1 MLNQYK
7 NSNSGGRHRRRLAD
21 SKEGLRSHN
30 GMSKEVETDR
40 LAANITEGNSSGSLN
55 LLIVDDHR
63 TTGLTL
69 KAVLEREGFHVWY
82 ASDISAANNL
92 IERKD
97 FSITIV
103 DMDLDRHSG
112 LEVMRTLKTQQPR
125 CRAIVLTGFP
135 SVGAKEVAFREG
147 AIGFLVKP
155 CDLTD
160 LIKTIEKALKS
171 SRSKS

>member
-1 MLNQYK
+1 M
-7 NSNSGGRHRRRLAD
+7 
-21 SKEGLRSHN
+21 N
-30 GMSKEVETDR
+30 GNPKVEQQ
-40 LAANITEGNSSGSLN
+40 AASLTEGNSLGAHN

-69 KAVLEREGFHVWY
+69 KAVLEREGYHVWY

-97 FSITIV
+97 FSIAIV

-112 LEVMRTLKTQQPR
+112 LEVMRTLKVQQPK

-135 SVGAKEVAFREG
+135 SVGAREVALREG

-155 CDLTD
+155 CDLTE
-160 LIKTIEKALKS
+160 LIRTIQKAVEPS
-171 SRSKS
+171 QRRS

>member
-1 MLNQYK
+1 MDSNGKHAINKGGPQFYQTMNGEQEVERQGTSATGK
-7 NSNSGGRHRRRLAD
+7 NSSRPL
-21 SKEGLRSHN
+21 S
-30 GMSKEVETDR
+30 
-40 LAANITEGNSSGSLN
+40 

-82 ASDISAANNL
+82 ASDITAANNL
-92 IERKD
+92 IERRD
-97 FSITIV
+97 FRIAIV

-112 LEVMRTLKTQQPR
+112 LEVMRTLKAQQPQ
-125 CRAIVLTGFP
+125 CKSIVLTGFP

-155 CDLTD
+155 CDLTE
-160 LIKTIEKALKS
+160 LIKTINKALEQPQRKS
-171 SRSKS
+171 